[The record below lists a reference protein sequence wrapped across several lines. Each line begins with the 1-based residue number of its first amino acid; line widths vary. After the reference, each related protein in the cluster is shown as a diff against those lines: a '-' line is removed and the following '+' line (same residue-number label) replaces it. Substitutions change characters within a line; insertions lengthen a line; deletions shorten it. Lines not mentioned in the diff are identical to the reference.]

1 MEIQQFHSFYKHKCL
16 FWANKSQHIMT
27 VGMSDDKRK
36 KVIVALGVFAGIAL
50 FAIVYHF
57 FTTKPTTDRVLQ
69 LTALT
74 VNKKC
79 PMMVDGETR
88 LDSVQAIGNK
98 TLQYHYTL
106 VNYSVEELDREKLRT
121 TMQVHILNE
130 IKTKP
135 EMKVFREKGVQLV
148 YFYKDKVADSVL
160 LLVYKPEDYL

>member
-1 MEIQQFHSFYKHKCL
+1 
-16 FWANKSQHIMT
+16 
-27 VGMSDDKRK
+27 MSHDKRK
-36 KVIVALGVFAGIAL
+36 KVIIALGVFAGIAL

-79 PMMVDGETR
+79 PMMVDEETR
-88 LDSVQAIGNK
+88 LDSVEAIGNK

-106 VNYSVEELDREKLRT
+106 VNYSVKELDLEKLKA
-121 TMQVHILNE
+121 TMQPYILKE

-135 EMKVFREKGVQLV
+135 EMKVFREKGVKLA
-148 YFYKDKVADSVL
+148 YFYKDKLSDSVL
-160 LLVYKPEDYL
+160 LLTYKPEDYL